1 MVAESTRERILEAVV
16 GVLVDQ
22 GVDRLR
28 VRAVAQQAGVSVG
41 AVQHAYPTRA
51 QMVHAAMEH
60 VSARFTAG
68 LLEAIDA
75 DSSAEE
81 NLLAAC
87 RLLGG
92 VEEVGRPAAVVW
104 LAFTSLACTDPVIAA
119 AHRSAWQT
127 LENGLHHLLVQLNPS
142 TTADDAATL
151 LALLDG
157 VAIARATEPDRM
169 TAARAEAIITG
180 HVQHLAGHRPC
191 SSERTA

>member
-1 MVAESTRERILEAVV
+1 MAEGTRERILEAVV

-51 QMVHAAMEH
+51 QMVHAAMDY

-75 DSSAEE
+75 DRSAQE
-81 NLLAAC
+81 NLLAVA
-87 RLLGG
+87 RMLGG
-92 VEEVGRPAAVVW
+92 VEEAGRPAAVVW
-104 LAFTSLACTDPVIAA
+104 LAFTSLACTDPALAA

-127 LENGLHHLLVQLNPS
+127 LENGLHHLLVQLNPVS
-142 TTADDAATL
+142 TADDAAAL

-157 VAIARATEPDRM
+157 VAIARATEPERM

-180 HVQHLAGHRPC
+180 HVQHLAGHCLR
-191 SSERTA
+191 SSAETA